1 MNNIYWAL
9 IGIVSAAIATGIIL
23 HIVLK
28 SEDNLDQI
36 SDIENPSIATFL
48 GHVYAQTLYDLG
60 TRIQV
65 VTTKPSV

>member
-48 GHVYAQTLYDLG
+48 GRVYAQTLHDVGLEF
-60 TRIQV
+60 RL
-65 VTTKPSV
+65 